1 MTPKQETRM
10 AVKTFA
16 LNVKTKGDAHMVDI
30 TGAASQTV
38 TDSELKAGIVTLF
51 VPGSTAALTT
61 IEYESGALQDFK
73 RLFEEIASEE
83 RDYAHNARWGDGNGH
98 SHVRAALLG
107 PSLTVP
113 FADGKLL
120 LGTWQQII
128 LVDFDN
134 CPRERRLVAQVIGE

>member
-1 MTPKQETRM
+1 MT
-10 AVKTFA
+10 VKTLS
-16 LNVKTKGDAHMVDI
+16 LNVRTDGDADMVDI
-30 TGAASQTV
+30 TDTAQQMVA
-38 TDSELKAGIVTLF
+38 DSGLQAGIMTLF

-61 IEYESGALQDFK
+61 IEYERGALADFA
-73 RLFEEIASEE
+73 RLFEDIAPEN
-83 RDYAHNARWGDGNGH
+83 RHYDHNARWGDGNGH

-113 FADGKLL
+113 FAEGRLL

-134 CPRERRLVAQVIGE
+134 RSRSRRVIAQVMGE